1 MTDDFTWS
9 RDHDQWLGRVDAHI
23 RAWLSSSAHRPVM
36 ARANPHEVTNAF
48 AEPLPEQPTPVAEV
62 IDLLATRAV
71 PGLTA
76 MDSGRFFGFVIG
88 GMHPAAL
95 GADLLA
101 TTWDQN
107 SGLRAVTPS
116 AAVVEEVAGSWLKQ
130 LLGLPEQATVGF
142 VTGGNMASFAG
153 LAAARH
159 HVLKQHGW
167 NVEELGLQGA
177 PRIRVFA
184 SDERHV
190 TIDSSLRYL
199 GLGSQTARFIATDD
213 QGRMD
218 VADLQAGLAADAGP
232 AIVCLA
238 AGNVNTGAFDDFRR
252 AIDVAHAHQAWVHV
266 DGAFGLW
273 AAATPTK
280 KSLTSGV
287 ERADS
292 WSTDAHKWLNVPYDS
307 GIVIVAHPASH
318 REAFQAGAAYLVQ
331 DLESADPMEFVP
343 EFSRRARGFAV
354 WAALRSMGRSGVA
367 ALGERLCSNASMFE
381 EQLAGIDGCEVVN
394 DVVLN
399 QVLVRFD
406 DDDDLTRQIVTDVV
420 SSGVAYVSPTT
431 FKGRGGMR
439 ISVCNGWTTRSDVDL
454 TVTAIATA
462 LGQRRGAK

>member
-23 RAWLSSSAHRPVM
+23 REWLDSSATRPVM
-36 ARANPHEVTNAF
+36 APADPHEVARAF
-48 AEPLPEQPTPVAEV
+48 AEPLPEQPTAVPEV
-62 IDLLATRAV
+62 LDLLAARAV

-107 SGLRAVTPS
+107 AGLRAVTPS
-116 AAVVEEVAGSWLKQ
+116 AAVVEDVAGSWLKQ
-130 LLGLPEQATVGF
+130 LLGLPEQASVGF

-177 PRIRVFA
+177 PRIRVLA

-190 TIDSSLRYL
+190 TIDASLRYL
-199 GLGSQTARFIATDD
+199 GLGSATTQLVASDD

-218 VADLQAGLAADAGP
+218 IADLRAQLLAEKGP
-232 AIVCLA
+232 TIVCLA
-238 AGNVNTGAFDDFRR
+238 AGNVNTGAFDDFHA
-252 AIDVAHAHQAWVHV
+252 AIDQAHAHQAWVHV

-287 ERADS
+287 EKADS

-318 REAFQAGAAYLVQ
+318 RETFQAGAAYLVQ
-331 DLESADPMEFVP
+331 DSESADPMEFVP

-367 ALGERLCSNASMFE
+367 ALGERLCANARLFA
-381 EQLAGIDGCEVVN
+381 EQLATIDGCEVVN
-394 DVVLN
+394 EVVLN

-406 DDDDLTRQIVTDVV
+406 DDDILTRHIVSDVV
-420 SSGVAYVSPTT
+420 SSGVAYVGPTT

-439 ISVCNGWTTRSDVDL
+439 ISVCNGWTTSSDVEL
-454 TVTAIATA
+454 TVAAIATA
-462 LGQRRGAK
+462 LDRRRGDT